1 MALPIAGL
9 IASKALPMLASKL
22 GGLTGKSA
30 AGTAAGAVGGG
41 GKSAGGG
48 AQAPVTSPPIM
59 SGAENIQ
66 PDASPN
72 PFRVAPEDTPP
83 AEAAPE
89 DEKKKVTPKDVMGGI
104 GKVMGGI
111 GKGLSQMPTQQAPVL
126 GPKITS
132 EMPVSEPVTG
142 LTDAFDKLARQR
154 VSVAKNLMG

>member
-104 GKVMGGI
+104 GK
-111 GKGLSQMPTQQAPVL
+111 GLSQMPTQQAPVL